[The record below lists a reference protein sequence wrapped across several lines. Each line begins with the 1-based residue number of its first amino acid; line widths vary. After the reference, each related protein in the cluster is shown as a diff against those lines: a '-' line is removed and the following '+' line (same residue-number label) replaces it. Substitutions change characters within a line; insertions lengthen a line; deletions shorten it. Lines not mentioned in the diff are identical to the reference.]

1 MKAVG
6 NKAMYKWVV
15 LFACILIYSTS
26 HLVRWNYSSI
36 TKYLME
42 DLKIGMAELG
52 IIGSAFF
59 YVYAIFQLPWGIAAD
74 KWGGRK
80 VIPGAII
87 ILGFFLAGFAFSG
100 SYTQVLFWRGM
111 MGIFS
116 ATGYVAITAV
126 LAKWFTIR
134 ERGMAMG
141 VFSGVGGGFGEI
153 LAFLMIPIL
162 SLVMTSG
169 LFGMT
174 GWRASTIVMGALI
187 TLIGVMAYFMLRSD
201 PTDMGL
207 PSVQEAEDEHPN
219 IEYGEAAKQALR
231 SVSLWVLSIV
241 FMSFLIFVRL
251 APAWLPLYATEFYI
265 ETQGMAKGAAV
276 VAGGAIATAY
286 VLGRVFGSPA
296 IAQVSDVLL
305 RWYGIPRTVVMAACQ
320 FSGIVFFFL
329 LTLHIP
335 SAVLIGILAFACGST
350 FNTFPLVNST
360 LAEMLTVKAAG
371 FSMAVVNTVGQLGAA
386 TALLASGFMAEHF
399 SVKGGAFHL
408 NFVGIWYLGILIAI
422 VGLIAA
428 LSQIGPERR
437 AIKAKLDA
445 SAKS

>member
-1 MKAVG
+1 MSVLN

-15 LFACILIYSTS
+15 LFACMLIYSTS

-80 VIPGAII
+80 VIPGAIV

-153 LAFLMIPIL
+153 LAFLLLPIL
-162 SLVMTSG
+162 ALVMTTG
-169 LFGMT
+169 LFGSPD
-174 GWRASTIVMGALI
+174 GGHRPLSW
-187 TLIGVMAYFMLRSD
+187 
-201 PTDMGL
+201 
-207 PSVQEAEDEHPN
+207 EA
-219 IEYGEAAKQALR
+219 
-231 SVSLWVLSIV
+231 
-241 FMSFLIFVRL
+241 
-251 APAWLPLYATEFYI
+251 
-265 ETQGMAKGAAV
+265 
-276 VAGGAIATAY
+276 
-286 VLGRVFGSPA
+286 
-296 IAQVSDVLL
+296 
-305 RWYGIPRTVVMAACQ
+305 
-320 FSGIVFFFL
+320 
-329 LTLHIP
+329 
-335 SAVLIGILAFACGST
+335 
-350 FNTFPLVNST
+350 
-360 LAEMLTVKAAG
+360 
-371 FSMAVVNTVGQLGAA
+371 
-386 TALLASGFMAEHF
+386 
-399 SVKGGAFHL
+399 
-408 NFVGIWYLGILIAI
+408 
-422 VGLIAA
+422 
-428 LSQIGPERR
+428 
-437 AIKAKLDA
+437 
-445 SAKS
+445 